1 MRVDFAQI
9 NWLAV
14 AVAAVL
20 TFLLGGA
27 WYSALFQKVWIR
39 SQNLTDE
46 QIARMKADMNPAK
59 FFGGML
65 VAYFVVAVVMAIL
78 VNNLQAQSVAAG
90 ALLGFLVWLIVAA
103 IYMTGHL
110 ASNRAIEAFLVDAS
124 YQLVYLVGMG
134 AILGAWR

>member
-1 MRVDFAQI
+1 MRVDLGQI

-14 AVAAVL
+14 VVAAVV

-27 WYSALFQKVWIR
+27 WYSALFQKVWVK

-46 QIARMKADMNPAK
+46 QMAKMKADMNPAK

-78 VNNLQAQSVAAG
+78 VNQLPVRSVAAG
-90 ALLGFLVWLIVAA
+90 AMLGLLVWVVVAA
-103 IYMTGHL
+103 VQMTGHL
-110 ASNRAIEAFLVDAS
+110 ASNRSIAAFLVDAS
-124 YQLVYLVGMG
+124 YELIYLVGTG
-134 AILGAWR
+134 AILAAWR